1 MTSPYQTPNVIY
13 YDEPPRK
20 SPPILVAGP
29 LAWIRKNLFN
39 SLFDTILTFI
49 SAFIFV
55 TTIISAIRWIISEAN
70 WFIIIFNLRQLM
82 IGRYQPD
89 AEWRVTIG
97 VILIVF
103 ALGYA
108 LATWTRG
115 FPRVLLM
122 IIIVFSVFSFI
133 VPPIIS
139 ATLPQP
145 FSYLAAGDVEIVSGS
160 ASDRPQSALAFTGRA
175 GEVVTVRV
183 AQHLSADDTALSQ
196 LSGFSDNVSN
206 LVRAAASN
214 RLNAQARRAELEGLL
229 AGDALTSG
237 QRARLEAE
245 YERLTISDPIVT
257 TYQLNSNPVS
267 VTIRRGTSGE
277 SIAAA
282 QLVAG
287 GEALSVT
294 LPEEG
299 WYIIEKTVVGEGL
312 AILETTGIYP
322 FLLRNI
328 TRTETVDGRVIGG
341 QVAQYVRMFNS
352 FTTEEPRPTLDGE
365 QVPIINTVNFQYRGN
380 RDLGGYLRLFLG
392 PFLADINGP
401 LLALL
406 LAGAAG
412 YFASKL
418 TDRFYATDKKPRP
431 SRDVGTW
438 LLIVSPIVFF
448 VLILGVGNVLPLTD
462 TRLWGGLLLTFLL
475 TVVGIVGSFPLGVLL
490 ALGRRSSMPI
500 ISIVCTFYIEF
511 VRGVPLITVLFTA
524 QLLLPFANP
533 ALAEIP
539 NVYRAMVAI
548 LLFSAAYLAE
558 NVRGGLQSIPPGQ
571 EEAARALGF
580 SGWQI
585 IRYITLP
592 QALRAVIPALV
603 GQFISL
609 FKDTSLVAIVG
620 LLDLTSMSEIIV
632 TQTEFLGLRRES
644 YVFIILIYF
653 VFSYAMSIISRRIEA
668 SGSGAARRI

>member
-1 MTSPYQTPNVIY
+1 MTTPYHTPNVIY
-13 YDEPPRK
+13 YDEPARK
-20 SPPILVAGP
+20 SPPILVSGP
-29 LAWIRKNLFN
+29 VAWVRKNLF
-39 SLFDTILTFI
+39 SSVFDTILTII
-49 SAFIFV
+49 SSFIFV
-55 TTIISAIRWIISEAN
+55 SAIVGSIRWVISEAN
-70 WFIIIFNLRQLM
+70 WYVISFNLRQLM

-97 VILIVF
+97 LLLVVF
-103 ALGYA
+103 TVGYA
-108 LATWTRG
+108 LAAWTRQFSRSLLVIMVG
-115 FPRVLLM
+115 FLL
-122 IIIVFSVFSFI
+122 VAFI
-133 VPPIIS
+133 APPLIS
-139 ATLPQP
+139 ATLPMP
-145 FSYLAAGDVEIVSGS
+145 VSYLAAGDVEIVSGS
-160 ASDRPQSALAFTGRA
+160 ASDRPQPALAFTGRV
-175 GEVVTVRV
+175 GEEVTVRV
-183 AQHLSADDTALSQ
+183 AQNLSVDDQALSQ
-196 LSGFSDNVSN
+196 LSGFSDNVAN
-206 LVRAAASN
+206 LVRAAAAN
-214 RLNAQARRAELEGLL
+214 RLNAQARLAELEQLL
-229 AGDALTSG
+229 AGDLLTTN
-237 QRARLEAE
+237 QRQRLEAE
-245 YERLTISDPIVT
+245 YERLVISDPVVDL
-257 TYQLNSNPVS
+257 YQLNTSPVA
-267 VTIRRGTSGE
+267 VTIRRGTTGEVLGSGR
-277 SIAAA
+277 
-282 QLVAG
+282 LVAG
-287 GEALSVT
+287 GEALRVT

-299 WYIIEKTVVGEGL
+299 WYIIEKAVEGDGL
-312 AILETTGIYP
+312 VLLEATGIYP

-328 TRTETVDGRVIGG
+328 TRTETVEGRVIGG
-341 QVAQYVRMFNS
+341 QVSQYVRMFNS
-352 FTTEEPRPTLDGE
+352 FTTEEQRPTLDGE

-380 RDLGGYLRLFLG
+380 RDLSGYLRLFFG
-392 PFLADINGP
+392 PFLGDINAP
-401 LLALL
+401 VLL
-406 LAGAAG
+406 LFVAAAIG
-412 YFASKL
+412 YNASRI
-418 TDRFYATDKKPRP
+418 TDRLYATEKKPRP

-438 LLIVSPIVFF
+438 LLVVTPIVFF
-448 VLILGVGNVLPLTD
+448 VLILGVGNILPLTD

-475 TVVGIVGSFPLGVLL
+475 TVVGIVGSFPLGILL

-500 ISIVCTFYIEF
+500 ISIACTLYIEF

-580 SGWQI
+580 SSWQI

-644 YVFIILIYF
+644 YVFIILVYF